1 MSKVKMHRAT
11 PSIDMTPMVDL
22 AFLLVTFFMLTATA
36 TPDEPV
42 QVTIPSSV
50 SQMPIPDKDMIVISI
65 GKDNKVFFTVDGQ
78 FTRAKM
84 LEEMGKLY
92 NVSFTPEE
100 TQIFSVLTSFG
111 IPIQTLKQFLELD
124 REQRKEVAQPGIPI
138 DSLNNQLKDWVLQA
152 RLANPKVRI
161 AIKGDDDATYPVV
174 KKVMNT
180 LLDRKVNRFNLI
192 TGKEAM
198 PDEMKAAA
206 AAAKK
211 PS

>member
-42 QVTIPSSV
+42 QVAIPTSV
-50 SQMPIPDKDMIVISI
+50 SQMPIPDRDMIVISI
-65 GKDNKVFFTVDGQ
+65 GKDNKVYFTVDGQ

-100 TQIFSVLTSFG
+100 THDFAVLTSFG
-111 IPIQTLKQFLELD
+111 IPIQTLKQFLALG
-124 REQRKEVAQPGIPI
+124 REERKQIVQPGIPV
-138 DSLNNQLKDWVLQA
+138 DSLNNQLKDWILQA

-161 AIKGDDDATYPVV
+161 ALKGDDDATYPVV

-192 TGKEAM
+192 TGKESM

-206 AAAKK
+206 AKK
-211 PS
+211 PAI